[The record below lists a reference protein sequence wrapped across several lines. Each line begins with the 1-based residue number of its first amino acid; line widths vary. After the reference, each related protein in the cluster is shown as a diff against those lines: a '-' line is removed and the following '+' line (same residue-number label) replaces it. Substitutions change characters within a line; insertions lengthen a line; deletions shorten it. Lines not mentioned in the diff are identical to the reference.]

1 MNIGK
6 KIIGILL
13 LIIIAT
19 IVIFITTEHIKH
31 LTLDLGDKLQPIN
44 VYDLV
49 LWTTLNK
56 KELDKHS
63 HFNINGT
70 LNIKNSSEL
79 FYLMNNNISNK
90 IKHIS
95 GSLNIY
101 FSEEPTFFINCFNK
115 LQSIGL
121 NLRISNKY
129 DELLPDYYKQIG
141 YISAFPH
148 TDSTDFGHKYCVEII
163 GQNYETCPMNSI
175 TPYNNKLDKLSD
187 SILNIEESGLRYKVG
202 DVLQLDNTI
211 ADDSLVIVVTEVD
224 SFGSVNSIEFDPN
237 MKIISHHYQEG
248 VNYDTKYLYTNMT
261 SIKINPKVRFEG
273 GTGLQVSISV
283 NDLQLLSRKMYI
295 YIHNSFQKLT
305 SVGGNSSNKD
315 ATHFYL
321 IYGQFERCEQNEQYR
336 ARVFGTSA
344 LVNNN
349 NYGTVNPSHYPN
361 FSDYTDEAGECASLA
376 SFAQLNNNA
385 LLTHQSIYNDGTTN
399 HLVNGIRISK
409 NSFTPKFKSIH
420 PFPTIDL
427 DINSASV
434 SVNEIDAGGTTISS
448 IDETLSLDGIYE
460 TFEDN
465 NIFLKNITVNNSIP
479 EEDQIFTTYV
489 FNDITKNHWNNYTYT
504 QEEIKDIQT
513 RIIKISG
520 NGSGAIA
527 SVVMGQSGNDYKI
540 DKILI
545 TNRGKNYDVNSRL
558 KLNISK
564 PKEHQGA
571 LIPDQDIS
579 ISNKRYQI
587 KSISFPSP
595 FVEKSNFNQIN

>member
-141 YISAFPH
+141 YISELPH
-148 TDSTDFGHKYCVEII
+148 TDSTDFGHKYCVEIT

-175 TPYNNKLDKLSD
+175 TPYNNKLNKLPE

-211 ADDSLVIVVTEVD
+211 ADDS
-224 SFGSVNSIEFDPN
+224 
-237 MKIISHHYQEG
+237 
-248 VNYDTKYLYTNMT
+248 
-261 SIKINPKVRFEG
+261 
-273 GTGLQVSISV
+273 
-283 NDLQLLSRKMYI
+283 
-295 YIHNSFQKLT
+295 
-305 SVGGNSSNKD
+305 
-315 ATHFYL
+315 
-321 IYGQFERCEQNEQYR
+321 
-336 ARVFGTSA
+336 
-344 LVNNN
+344 
-349 NYGTVNPSHYPN
+349 
-361 FSDYTDEAGECASLA
+361 
-376 SFAQLNNNA
+376 
-385 LLTHQSIYNDGTTN
+385 
-399 HLVNGIRISK
+399 
-409 NSFTPKFKSIH
+409 
-420 PFPTIDL
+420 
-427 DINSASV
+427 
-434 SVNEIDAGGTTISS
+434 
-448 IDETLSLDGIYE
+448 
-460 TFEDN
+460 
-465 NIFLKNITVNNSIP
+465 
-479 EEDQIFTTYV
+479 
-489 FNDITKNHWNNYTYT
+489 
-504 QEEIKDIQT
+504 
-513 RIIKISG
+513 
-520 NGSGAIA
+520 
-527 SVVMGQSGNDYKI
+527 
-540 DKILI
+540 
-545 TNRGKNYDVNSRL
+545 
-558 KLNISK
+558 
-564 PKEHQGA
+564 
-571 LIPDQDIS
+571 
-579 ISNKRYQI
+579 
-587 KSISFPSP
+587 
-595 FVEKSNFNQIN
+595 